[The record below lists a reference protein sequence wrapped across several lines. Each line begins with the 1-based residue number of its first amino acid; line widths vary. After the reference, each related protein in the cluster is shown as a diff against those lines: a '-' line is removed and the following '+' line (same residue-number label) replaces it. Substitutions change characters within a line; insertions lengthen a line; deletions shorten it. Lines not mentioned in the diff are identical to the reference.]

1 MSSESSLPNTRR
13 IAARVGLAISA
24 VAATAALAAPAF
36 ADTSTPAQAA
46 EISAAHD
53 NRHRDHHPGSRHRN
67 HHGNHRNHQAPL
79 LDNYRPTFPL
89 PRTGSW

>member
-1 MSSESSLPNTRR
+1 MSSESSLQNTRR
-13 IAARVGLAISA
+13 IAARVVLAISA

-36 ADTSTPAQAA
+36 ADTGTPAQAD

-53 NRHRDHHPGSRHRN
+53 NRHRDHHPGSRH
-67 HHGNHRNHQAPL
+67 GNHRNHQAPL
-79 LDNYRPTFPL
+79 LNNYRPTFPL